1 MTVSIS
7 RKLLLLAVLS
17 ASFSACN
24 TDQASKKTNTATT
37 QTTAAADS
45 TTTSDE
51 DSDTTPAAAV
61 APEIVFVNSDSLLN
75 RYQYFKDVKARLEAK
90 GKRMEN
96 DLRGK
101 ATSFQKEVEQYRQT
115 GAGMTQEQRA
125 ATEQRLAQKEQQL
138 AAQQQTSGNQLAKDE
153 NDEMKKIYEKV
164 EAHLKKVSQEKGYKM
179 VLTYTRG
186 NSAIL
191 YGDKSLD
198 ITEDALRGLNE
209 EYKANKPA
217 AKK

>member
-1 MTVSIS
+1 M
-7 RKLLLLAVLS
+7 AVLS
-17 ASFSACN
+17 ASFAACKK
-24 TDQASKKTNTATT
+24 DQAATP
-37 QTTAAADS
+37 TTAAKTE
-45 TTTSDE
+45 TTTASEPAATADE
-51 DSDTTPAAAV
+51 TATPAATPA
-61 APEIVFVNSDSLLN
+61 AEIVFVNSDSLLN

-90 GKRMEN
+90 GKRMEG
-96 DLRGK
+96 DLRTK

-125 ATEQRLAQKEQQL
+125 STEQRLAQKEQQL
-138 AAQQQTSGNQLAKDE
+138 AAQQQSAGQQLAKDE

-164 EAHLKKVSQEKGYKM
+164 EAHLKKISQEKGYKM

-191 YGDKSLD
+191 YGDTSLD
-198 ITEDALRGLNE
+198 ITEDAVKGLNE

-217 AKK
+217 TKK

>member
-1 MTVSIS
+1 M
-7 RKLLLLAVLS
+7 AVLS
-17 ASFSACN
+17 ASFAACKN
-24 TDQASKKTNTATT
+24 DQAPKQATTANTKTATSSDST
-37 QTTAAADS
+37 DADENETVTAA
-45 TTTSDE
+45 
-51 DSDTTPAAAV
+51 PAE

-101 ATSFQKEVEQYRQT
+101 ATSFQKEVEQYRQA

-125 ATEQRLAQKEQQL
+125 ATEQRLAQREQQL
-138 AAQQQTSGNQLAKDE
+138 AAQQQSSGNQLAKDE
-153 NDEMKKIYEKV
+153 SDEMKKIYEKV
-164 EAHLKKVSQEKGYKM
+164 EAQLKKISQEKGYKM

-191 YGDKSLD
+191 YGDKALD
-198 ITEDALRGLNE
+198 ITEDAVRGLNE
-209 EYKANKPA
+209 EYKASKA
-217 AKK
+217 ATKK

>member
-1 MTVSIS
+1 VSIT
-7 RKLLLLAVLS
+7 RKLLFLAVLS
-17 ASFSACN
+17 ASFTACKN
-24 TDQASKKTNTATT
+24 DQASKKATTATT
-37 QTTAAADS
+37 QTSPATETTAADETETAS
-45 TTTSDE
+45 ATTAS
-51 DSDTTPAAAV
+51 V
-61 APEIVFVNSDSLLN
+61 APEIVFVNSDTLLN

-101 ATSFQKEVEQYRQT
+101 ATSFQKEVEQYLQT
-115 GAGMTQEQRA
+115 GANMTQEQRA

-138 AAQQQTSGNQLAKDE
+138 AGQQQTLGNQLAKDE

-164 EAHLKKVSQEKGYKM
+164 EAHLKRVSQEKGYKM

-191 YGDKSLD
+191 YGDETLD
-198 ITEDALRGLNE
+198 ITNDALKGLNE
-209 EYKANKPA
+209 EYKASKA
-217 AKK
+217 ATKK

>member
-1 MTVSIS
+1 MSVSK
-7 RKLLLLAVLS
+7 KLLLLAVLS
-17 ASFSACN
+17 ASFAACN
-24 TDQASKKTNTATT
+24 KDKATTPTTATKT
-37 QTTAAADS
+37 EATTAPESTAAADEE
-45 TTTSDE
+45 TTE
-51 DSDTTPAAAV
+51 AAPEV
-61 APEIVFVNSDSLLN
+61 PEIVFVNSDSLLS

-90 GKRMEN
+90 GKRMET
-96 DLRGK
+96 DLRTK
-101 ATSFQKEVEQYRQT
+101 ATGFQREVEQYRQA

-138 AAQQQTSGNQLAKDE
+138 AAQQQSSGQQLAKDE
-153 NDEMKKIYEKV
+153 NDEMKKIYERV
-164 EAHLKKVSQEKGYKM
+164 EAHLKKVSKEKGYKM

-191 YGDKSLD
+191 YGDATLD
-198 ITEDALRGLNE
+198 ITEDAVKGLNE

>member
-1 MTVSIS
+1 MSIS
-7 RKLLLLAVLS
+7 KKLVLLAVLS
-17 ASFSACN
+17 ASFAACKN
-24 TDQASKKTNTATT
+24 DQAPKT
-37 QTTAAADS
+37 
-45 TTTSDE
+45 
-51 DSDTTPAAAV
+51 TTPATSQTAAGSDSTATEAETAPETV
-61 APEIVFVNSDSLLN
+61 APAPEIVYVNSDSLLN
-75 RYQYFKDVKARLEAK
+75 QYQYFKDVKARLEAK

-115 GAGMTQEQRA
+115 GANMTQEQRA

-164 EAHLKKVSQEKGYKM
+164 EAHLKKISQEKGYKM

-191 YGDKSLD
+191 YGDSSLD
-198 ITEDALRGLNE
+198 ITKAAVKGLNE
-209 EYKANKPA
+209 EYKASKA
-217 AKK
+217 SSKK

>member
-1 MTVSIS
+1 MSVSK
-7 RKLLLLAVLS
+7 KLILLAVIS
-17 ASFSACN
+17 ASFAACN
-24 TDQASKKTNTATT
+24 NDKASKP
-37 QTTAAADS
+37 TTAA
-45 TTTSDE
+45 TTE
-51 DSDTTPAAAV
+51 TTPAAATTAAEEDEDAPAV
-61 APEIVFVNSDSLLN
+61 ASPAAEIVFVNSDTLLN

-90 GKRMEN
+90 GKRMES

-101 ATSFQKEVEQYRQT
+101 ASSFQKEVEQYRQT

-164 EAHLKKVSQEKGYKM
+164 EAHLMKISKEKGYKM

-191 YGDKSLD
+191 YGDASLD
-198 ITEDALRGLNE
+198 ITDETVKGLNE
-209 EYKANKPA
+209 DYKANKPGT
-217 AKK
+217 KK

>member
-1 MTVSIS
+1 MSIT

-17 ASFSACN
+17 ASFSACKN
-24 TDQASKKTNTATT
+24 DQAPKQATTATT
-37 QTTAAADS
+37 QTAPATETTEADDTEAA
-45 TTTSDE
+45 
-51 DSDTTPAAAV
+51 PAAAV
-61 APEIVFVNSDSLLN
+61 APEIVFVNSDTLLN

-115 GAGMTQEQRA
+115 GANMTQEQRA

-138 AAQQQTSGNQLAKDE
+138 AGQQQTLGNQLAKDE

-191 YGDKSLD
+191 YGDQTLD
-198 ITEDALRGLNE
+198 ITNDAVKGLNE
-209 EYKANKPA
+209 EYKASKA
-217 AKK
+217 STKK

>member
-1 MTVSIS
+1 M
-7 RKLLLLAVLS
+7 AVLS
-17 ASFSACN
+17 ASFAACN
-24 TDQASKKTNTATT
+24 TDKAPK
-37 QTTAAADS
+37 QTTAA
-45 TTTSDE
+45 TTE
-51 DSDTTPAAAV
+51 TTPAAATTATEEDEDAPAV
-61 APEIVFVNSDSLLN
+61 AAPTAEIVFVNSDTLLN

-90 GKRMEN
+90 GKRMET

-138 AAQQQTSGNQLAKDE
+138 AAQQQSSGNQLAKDE

-164 EAHLKKVSQEKGYKM
+164 EAHLKKISKDKGYKM

-191 YGDKSLD
+191 YGDAALD
-198 ITEDALRGLNE
+198 ITEETVRGLNE

>member
-1 MTVSIS
+1 MSIS
-7 RKLLLLAVLS
+7 KKLILLAVLS
-17 ASFSACN
+17 ASFAACKN
-24 TDQASKKTNTATT
+24 DQAPKQATPATT
-37 QTTAAADS
+37 QTAPAAETTDADEAATTHATTAA
-45 TTTSDE
+45 T
-51 DSDTTPAAAV
+51 
-61 APEIVFVNSDSLLN
+61 PEIVFVNSDSLLN

-138 AAQQQTSGNQLAKDE
+138 AAQQQSSGNQLAKDE
-153 NDEMKKIYEKV
+153 SDEMKKIYEKV
-164 EAHLKKVSQEKGYKM
+164 EAQLKKISQEKGYKM

-191 YGDKSLD
+191 YGDKTLD
-198 ITEDALRGLNE
+198 ITEDAVRALNE
-209 EYKANKPA
+209 EYKTNKPG